1 MNYIRKSLYLDK
13 IESSVNGK
21 KYYVRNL
28 PDKNEAA
35 DKLSNIGISLDESV
49 DEQVLKNIL
58 SVFSIKP
65 VKEPKEETSSIPK
78 NLLRTSK
85 YLQHP
90 VFNSYRTETEM
101 LRYIKRLYEKD
112 IALDRAMIP
121 LGSCTMK
128 LNSTSEML
136 PVSWPE
142 FSSIHPFAPENQTKG
157 YKQLIDE
164 LKSNSNAP
172 ILL

>member
-1 MNYIRKSLYLDK
+1 
-13 IESSVNGK
+13 
-21 KYYVRNL
+21 
-28 PDKNEAA
+28 
-35 DKLSNIGISLDESV
+35 
-49 DEQVLKNIL
+49 
-58 SVFSIKP
+58 
-65 VKEPKEETSSIPK
+65 
-78 NLLRTSK
+78 
-85 YLQHP
+85 
-90 VFNSYRTETEM
+90 M

-164 LKSNSNAP
+164 LEEQLVNITGYSKVSLQPNAGSQGNM
-172 ILL
+172 LAFWQ